1 MHSCTV
7 SLPFVVIFLGVSV
20 WYGDQISKEKISKKN
35 LEQNNIEKQ
44 NFENIKIRKIDIP
57 KNQLFESMNLEKIKY

>member
-1 MHSCTV
+1 LE
-7 SLPFVVIFLGVSV
+7 LPALQRLFSIIWCKDG
-20 WYGDQISKEKISKKN
+20 YGDQISKEKISKKN